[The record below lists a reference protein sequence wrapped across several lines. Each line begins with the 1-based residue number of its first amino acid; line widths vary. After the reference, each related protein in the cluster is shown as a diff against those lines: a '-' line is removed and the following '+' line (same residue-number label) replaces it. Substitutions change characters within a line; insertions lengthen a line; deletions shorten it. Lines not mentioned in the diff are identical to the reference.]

1 MSVDKAHEQAGWVN
15 ELVARLTD
23 SAPVD
28 AVNINRTLD
37 FDETMFPQGGR
48 RFFLVCTDGPTTR
61 QARVESNGK
70 DYGHDNEMIEVITAI
85 GLLKQQRPL
94 STDSLPDKRTFVTSE
109 IVPFGARM
117 TFERIGCHLGDW
129 EPDPENPDGGGDGRK
144 NYIRILVKWVMP
156 QCHREAPLIPAM

>member
-1 MSVDKAHEQAGWVN
+1 MKADAQAGWVN

-37 FDETMFPQGGR
+37 FDEATFPRGGR
-48 RFFLVCTDGPTTR
+48 RFFLVSASPAQVQHSASMPDS
-61 QARVESNGK
+61 Q
-70 DYGHDNEMIEVITAI
+70 DYGHDNEMIEVITAM

-94 STDSLPDKRTFVTSE
+94 STDSLPDKRTFVTAE
-109 IVPFGARM
+109 IIPFGSRM

-144 NYIRILVKWVMP
+144 NYVRILVK
-156 QCHREAPLIPAM
+156 